1 MKNLPLELRIE
12 ANKLSSDT
20 PFLPLLRITLLDG
33 TVIRLVNNTEDITF
47 QGQVWTAFPF
57 EIEFGGESARG
68 ELTFAN
74 IKVCNVTQALQPYV
88 EEQGGGV
95 GATVDI
101 IIVNPA
107 HLSANYDELTL
118 SFTCLACSCT
128 SHWITF
134 RLGDK
139 NLMLQRFPLY
149 RYYAKHCNWTYRGI
163 ECGYNGPLNNTP
175 CARDLEACRLRGNTA
190 RFGGFPGLD
199 ARGLRFA

>member
-12 ANKLSSDT
+12 ANKLASDS
-20 PFLPLLRITLLDG
+20 PFLVLLKITLLDN
-33 TVIRLVNNTEDITF
+33 TEILLANNTEDVTF
-47 QGQVWTAFPF
+47 QGQTWTAFPF

-68 ELTFAN
+68 ELTFASL
-74 IKVCNVTQALQPYV
+74 KVCNITQALQPYV

-95 GATVDI
+95 GATAEI
-101 IIVNPA
+101 IIVNAA

-128 SHWITF
+128 SQWITF

-149 RYYAKHCNWTYRGI
+149 RYMAKHCNWTYKGV
-163 ECGYNGPLNNTP
+163 ECGYNGALASTP
-175 CARDLEACRLRGNTA
+175 CARDLESCRARGNSH

-199 ARGLRFA
+199 SRGLRFA